1 METVLLCQL
10 LLLLFNILGILA
22 DTVRQWKDMR
32 HLKEEKENVYKKIL
46 VSQENQLREKYYW
59 YENSVR

>member
-1 METVLLCQL
+1 V
-10 LLLLFNILGILA
+10 FNILGILA

-32 HLKEEKENVYKKIL
+32 HLKEEKENVYKKML
-46 VSQENQLREKYYW
+46 VSQENQLREKYYR